1 MKLPDA
7 LVYYGGGIAAGA
19 LLRTS
24 LGWTHTEV
32 GAVSALAIALGV
44 VTGAID
50 R

>member
-24 LGWTHTEV
+24 LGWTTTEV
-32 GAVSALAIALGV
+32 GAMSALAISLGV
-44 VTGAID
+44 LTGVMD
-50 R
+50 G